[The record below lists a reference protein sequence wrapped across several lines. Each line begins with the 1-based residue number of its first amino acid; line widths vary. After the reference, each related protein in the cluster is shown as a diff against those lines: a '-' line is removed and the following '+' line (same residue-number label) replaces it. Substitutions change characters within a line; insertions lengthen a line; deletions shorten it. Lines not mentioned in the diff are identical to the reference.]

1 MAGRRILVI
10 LGHPSG
16 ESFCAALAD
25 AYAGA
30 ARAAGAEVSVLR
42 LGDLDFDPILHHGY
56 ARRQELEPDL
66 EAARAAIL
74 EAAHVVF
81 VYPIWWGSVPA
92 LLKGF
97 LDRCFLPGFAF
108 AYRDERQSLPDKLL
122 KGRGGRLI
130 VTLDTPGWFNWLA
143 YGAPGH
149 RMMTRTVLKFC
160 GISPVRRTV
169 CAPLRNS
176 TPAARA
182 RFLAKAAAAGRADGG
197 VSAR

>member
-1 MAGRRILVI
+1 MAGRRVLTI

-16 ESFCAALAD
+16 DSFCAAAEA
-25 AYAGA
+25 AYAEA
-30 ARAAGAEVSVLR
+30 AGAAGAEVTRLR
-42 LGDLDFDPILHHGY
+42 LGEMAFDPILRHGY
-56 ARRQELEPDL
+56 RKRQDLEPDL
-66 EAARAAIL
+66 ERARAAIL
-74 EAAHVVF
+74 AAEHVVF

-97 LDRCFLPGFAF
+97 LDRSFLPGFAF
-108 AYRDERQSLPDKLL
+108 AYRGDGPSLPDKLL
-122 KGRGGRLI
+122 KGRSGRLI

-160 GISPVRRTV
+160 GISPVARSTF
-169 CAPLRNS
+169 APVRNS

-182 RFLAKAAAAGRADGG
+182 AFLTRLAAAGRRDALSG
-197 VSAR
+197 R